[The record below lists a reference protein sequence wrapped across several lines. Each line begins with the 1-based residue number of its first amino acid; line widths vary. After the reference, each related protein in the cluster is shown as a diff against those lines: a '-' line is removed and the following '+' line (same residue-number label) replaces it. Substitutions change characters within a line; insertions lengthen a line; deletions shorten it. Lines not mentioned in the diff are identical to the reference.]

1 MVRRHVVVAATAA
14 AGNGA
19 LWAKNRYTDFQCSL
33 KMLFDVKNTHFHII
47 HKPSDKYPFHIWLFT
62 RTRLFSTVELLS
74 IFWWSYL
81 TIFGTSKEFSFR
93 LRFAN
98 AMLQFDEFLVQK
110 ALKIYHFSLPKL
122 LAMGGSDCEMNWN
135 HHWINEYAVWK
146 YALHHLPCT
155 YLYWKRMFNLTSE
168 YRYFISISLSKHVQM
183 VAINFSICL
192 MQATGRIYLSN
203 ILANNAV
210 TMRMYIYI
218 L

>member
-1 MVRRHVVVAATAA
+1 MII
-14 AGNGA
+14 
-19 LWAKNRYTDFQCSL
+19 YTHTT
-33 KMLFDVKNTHFHII
+33 LFDGRIAF
-47 HKPSDKYPFHIWLFT
+47 D
-62 RTRLFSTVELLS
+62 
-74 IFWWSYL
+74 FWWSYL

-93 LRFAN
+93 LRFVSG
-98 AMLQFDEFLVQK
+98 MQFDEK

-183 VAINFSICL
+183 VAINFSICW

-210 TMRMYIYI
+210 TMRMYII
-218 L
+218 